1 MSLLATEVLFFLVRW
16 YIVGRTSPLM
26 LNQRAESELALFV
39 LYVMEMLKS
48 TVHLIEL
55 F

>member
-1 MSLLATEVLFFLVRW
+1 
-16 YIVGRTSPLM
+16 M

-48 TVHLIEL
+48 KVHLIEL
-55 F
+55 FWGKLSFEVAPDI